1 MATITPT
8 NNVNPTTM
16 AANWGKGVTANAQK
30 WLNKYLNPKRLFNS
44 NPQQSQADWVA
55 GVTNAQATNRY
66 MNGLANADLTAAAN
80 NASQYGVTNYAQSGT
95 SKAYKFTAKT
105 VALASAINS
114 AVQAADAT
122 PRGPSGSQANI
133 TRMTTFANTMHS
145 FKGKI

>member
-16 AANWGKGVTANAQK
+16 ASNWGKGVSANAQK
-30 WLNKYLNPKRLFNS
+30 WLAKYLAPKRLFNA

-55 GVTNAQATNRY
+55 GVTQAQATNKY
-66 MNGLANADLTAAAN
+66 MNGLANADVTAAAN

-95 SKAYKFTAKT
+95 TKAYKFAAKT
-105 VALASAINS
+105 NALAAAINAS
-114 AVQAADAT
+114 VQAADAT

-133 TRMTTFANTMHS
+133 ARMTAFATTMHS